1 MPLVMNAPPV
11 LSAPF
16 APVVPSLRHAFGG
29 VWRLTFRRFLL
40 PGRWI
45 MVLVGLAVLTL
56 LSFASGH
63 RGGGSG
69 HYLGWVVG
77 FYVTFLVPALAFIA
91 AGGAM
96 RDEMKS
102 GTVDYVL
109 TRPVRR
115 PAFVVFK
122 FISHTLC
129 TQIDFLLA
137 LAVVL
142 AIGAARGVPDLAAAA
157 PMLLLGQAL
166 LIMAASAFGFLSGIL
181 TSRYVVIGLLY
192 AGVIE
197 VGVGQ
202 IPTQLSRLSMTR
214 QIRDLLDP
222 AAGAAASVAATFG
235 TVGLL
240 LVFTGVALAAAA
252 ALFNLREL
260 SAPNES

>member
-1 MPLVMNAPPV
+1 MNAPPS
-11 LSAPF
+11 LSAPL
-16 APVVPSLRHAFGG
+16 APVVPNQRHAFGG
-29 VWRLTFRRFLL
+29 VWRLTCRRFLL
-40 PGRWI
+40 PTRWVI
-45 MVLVGLAVLTL
+45 VLIGLAVLTL
-56 LSFASGH
+56 LSFASGQ
-63 RGGGSG
+63 RDVSRSG
-69 HYLGWVVG
+69 QYVSWVVG

-122 FISHTLC
+122 FIAHTVC

-137 LAVVL
+137 LVVVL
-142 AIGAARGVPDLAAAA
+142 AIGTVRGVPDLVAAA
-157 PMLLLGQAL
+157 PKLLLGQVL
-166 LIMAASAFGFLSGIL
+166 LVMAASAFGFLSGVL

-197 VGVGQ
+197 AGVGQ

-214 QIRDLLDP
+214 QIRDLLEP
-222 AAGAAASVAATFG
+222 ATGAVASLAATLG
-235 TVGLL
+235 TAGLL

>member
-1 MPLVMNAPPV
+1 MNAPPFV
-11 LSAPF
+11 SAPL
-16 APVVPSLRHAFGG
+16 APVAPNPRHAFGG

-40 PGRWI
+40 PSRWV
-45 MVLVGLAVLTL
+45 MVLIGLAVLTL

-63 RGGGSG
+63 RGGG
-69 HYLGWVVG
+69 HYVRWLVD

-122 FISHTLC
+122 FISHTVC
-129 TQIDFLLA
+129 TQVDFLLA
-137 LAVVL
+137 LGVVL
-142 AIGAARGVPDLAAAA
+142 TIGTLRGIPDLAAAA
-157 PMLLLGQAL
+157 PKLLLGQML
-166 LIMAASAFGFLSGIL
+166 LVTAASAFGFLSGIL

-197 VGVGQ
+197 AGVGQ

-214 QIRDLLDP
+214 QVRDLLDP
-222 AAGAAASVAATFG
+222 AAGATASMAATLG

>member
-1 MPLVMNAPPV
+1 MNAPPS
-11 LSAPF
+11 LSAPL
-16 APVVPSLRHAFGG
+16 APVVPNLRHAFGG

-40 PGRWI
+40 PSRWI

-63 RGGGSG
+63 RGGGQ
-69 HYLGWVVG
+69 YVGWVVS

-115 PAFVVFK
+115 PAFLVFK

-129 TQIDFLLA
+129 TQIDFLIA
-137 LAVVL
+137 LVVVL
-142 AIGAARGVPDLAAAA
+142 AIGTALGVPDLAAAA
-157 PMLLLGQAL
+157 PKLLLGQAL
-166 LIMAASAFGFLSGIL
+166 LITAASAFGFLSGIV

-197 VGVGQ
+197 AGLGQ

-214 QIRDLLDP
+214 QVRDLFAP
-222 AAGAAASVAATFG
+222 ASGEAAATFG
-235 TVGLL
+235 TIGLL

>member
-1 MPLVMNAPPV
+1 MNAPPS
-11 LSAPF
+11 LSAPL
-16 APVVPSLRHAFGG
+16 APVVPNHRHAFGG

-40 PGRWI
+40 PTRWV
-45 MVLVGLAVLTL
+45 MVLIGLAVLTL
-56 LSFASGH
+56 LSFASGQ
-63 RGGGSG
+63 RDVSRSG
-69 HYLGWVVG
+69 QYVSWVVG

-129 TQIDFLLA
+129 AQVDFLLA
-137 LAVVL
+137 LVAVL
-142 AIGAARGVPDLAAAA
+142 TIGTLRGIPDLAAAA
-157 PMLLLGQAL
+157 PKLLLGQML
-166 LIMAASAFGFLSGIL
+166 LIAAASAFGFLSGIV
-181 TSRYVVIGLLY
+181 TSRYVIIGLLY

-197 VGVGQ
+197 AGVGQ

-222 AAGAAASVAATFG
+222 AAGAAASVATTLG
-235 TVGLL
+235 TMGILL
-240 LVFTGVALAAAA
+240 MFTGVALAAAA

-260 SAPNES
+260 STPNET

>member
-1 MPLVMNAPPV
+1 MNAPPS
-11 LSAPF
+11 LSAPL
-16 APVVPSLRHAFGG
+16 APVVPNLRHAFGG

-40 PGRWI
+40 PSRWI

-63 RGGGSG
+63 RGGGGSG
-69 HYLGWVVG
+69 HYVGWVVS

-122 FISHTLC
+122 FIAHTLC
-129 TQIDFLLA
+129 TQVDFLLA

-142 AIGAARGVPDLAAAA
+142 AVGSARGVPDLAAAF
-157 PMLLLGQAL
+157 PKLLLGQVL
-166 LIMAASAFGFLSGIL
+166 LVMAASAFGFLSGIL

-222 AAGAAASVAATFG
+222 AREAVSVAASLG

-252 ALFNLREL
+252 ALFHLREL
-260 SAPNES
+260 SAPHES

>member
-1 MPLVMNAPPV
+1 MNAPPF
-11 LSAPF
+11 LSAPL
-16 APVVPSLRHAFGG
+16 APVLPNRRHAFGG

-40 PGRWI
+40 PTRWV
-45 MVLVGLAVLTL
+45 MVLVSLAVLTL

-63 RGGGSG
+63 RGGGGSG
-69 HYLGWVVG
+69 NYVGWVVG
-77 FYVTFLVPALAFIA
+77 FYVTFLVPALAFIVA
-91 AGGAM
+91 AGAM

-122 FISHTLC
+122 FIAHTLC

-142 AIGAARGVPDLAAAA
+142 TIGTAGGVPDLAVAL
-157 PMLLLGQAL
+157 PKLLLGQVL
-166 LIMAASAFGFLSGIL
+166 LVTAASAFGFLSGIL
-181 TSRYVVIGLLY
+181 TSRYVVIGLIY

-197 VGVGQ
+197 AGVGQ

-214 QIRDLLDP
+214 QVRDLLDP
-222 AAGAAASVAATFG
+222 ATSAVASMAATFG
-235 TVGLL
+235 TIGLL
-240 LVFTGVALAAAA
+240 LVFAGVALAAAA

-260 SAPNES
+260 STPDET